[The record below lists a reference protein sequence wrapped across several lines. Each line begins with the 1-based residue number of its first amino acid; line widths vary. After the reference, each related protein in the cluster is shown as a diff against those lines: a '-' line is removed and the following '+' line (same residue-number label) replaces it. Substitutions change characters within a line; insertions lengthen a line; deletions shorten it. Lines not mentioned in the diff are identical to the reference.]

1 MNEEEKYSQI
11 QFHLNDYHLLNI
23 KSVIKKVKYDIKY
36 TINITLCFFFAGVV
50 CFILDYNFIEGLGFN
65 PILHSI
71 F

>member
-36 TINITLCFFFAGVV
+36 V
-50 CFILDYNFIEGLGFN
+50 CLLQKDAIKL
-65 PILHSI
+65 
-71 F
+71 